1 MTGIVSTA
9 LMGFLVASTAPWAMP
24 VDSTVATEAIQ
35 EPTYPTYTVSMTGY
49 NAVPAQTDSDPY
61 TTASGA
67 YSNPEVMAARS
78 VDLKDE
84 LPFGTVIEIVTT
96 SASTSPN
103 CGIGVVDD
111 HIGYRVIGDS
121 MHSRKRNQI
130 DLLFINDKVVRAAGR
145 VVNPAVAFGVCKNV
159 EIRVVGKVDIKTIP
173 KTQDE
178 LRVAMGMLPKA
189 EEQHLAVK
197 KIDN

>member
-9 LMGFLVASTAPWAMP
+9 LMGFLVASSTPWVLP
-24 VDSTVATEAIQ
+24 VDMIEAANAIT

-49 NAVPAQTDSDPY
+49 NAVPSQTDGDPN

-84 LPFGTVIEIVTT
+84 LPFGTVIEVVTT

-103 CGIGVVDD
+103 CGIGVVEK

-130 DLLFINDKVVRAAGR
+130 DLMFKNDKVVKAAGR
-145 VVNPAVAFGVCKNV
+145 MVNPAVAFGVCKNV
-159 EIRVVGKVDIKTIP
+159 EIRVIGKIDIKKVP
-173 KTQDE
+173 KNQTE
-178 LRVAMGMLPKA
+178 LKIAAQALPKA
-189 EEQHLAVK
+189 VDQNLAIK
-197 KIDN
+197 K

>member
-1 MTGIVSTA
+1 MNGIVSTA
-9 LMGFLVASTAPWAMP
+9 LMGFLVASSAPWAMP
-24 VDSTVATEAIQ
+24 TAIQ
-35 EPTYPTYTVSMTGY
+35 TADAIEPTYPTYTVSMTGY
-49 NAVPAQTDSDPY
+49 NAVPAQTDGDPY

-103 CGIGVVDD
+103 CGIGVVED
-111 HIGYRVIGDS
+111 HIGYRVVGDS

-145 VVNPAVAFGVCKNV
+145 IVNPAVAFGVCKNV
-159 EIRVVGKVDIKTIP
+159 EIRVVGKVDIKKIP
-173 KTQDE
+173 KTQKE
-178 LRVAMGMLPKA
+178 LKLAIETLPKA
-189 EEQHLAVK
+189 DEQVLAIK
-197 KIDN
+197 K

>member
-9 LMGFLVASTAPWAMP
+9 LMGFLVASSTTWAMP
-24 VDSTVATEAIQ
+24 TELATADAI

-49 NAVPAQTDSDPY
+49 NAVPAQTDGDPY

-84 LPFGTVIEIVTT
+84 LPFGTVIEVVTT

-103 CGIGVVDD
+103 CGIGVVEK

-130 DLLFINDKVVRAAGR
+130 DLLFINDKVVKAAGR
-145 VVNPAVAFGVCKNV
+145 IVNPAVAFGVCKNV
-159 EIRVVGKVDIKTIP
+159 EIRVVGKVDIKKIP
-173 KTQDE
+173 KTQKD
-178 LRVAMGMLPKA
+178 LRIAIETLPKA
-189 EEQHLAVK
+189 DEQVLAIRK
-197 KIDN
+197 